1 MYLFAYICITIK
13 YNIMKTNKSIR
24 LNQELL
30 GKLEKIAKSENR
42 TLSNL
47 IEKILLEYVNK

>member
-1 MYLFAYICITIK
+1 
-13 YNIMKTNKSIR
+13 MKTNKSIR
-24 LNQELL
+24 LNQGLL
-30 GKLEKIAKSENR
+30 EKLEKIAKSENR